1 MAQHKELDASEINK
15 KKMKTENSNGSTKP
29 QWPPQK
35 ITQHFPWKLQTHHW
49 FWRVNSLP
57 FCYMQS
63 RKHTIMKQINL
74 IESVK
79 IEFPCFLFIS
89 CLEAIVASAC
99 LCNRLRI
106 KPETDKIFRWISHVC
121 TYSSKGVISF
131 WHVAG
136 SSCQHERILYF
147 YYIYIFSHHCISNTS
162 SK

>member
-1 MAQHKELDASEINK
+1 MAQHKELDASEINNK
-15 KKMKTENSNGSTKP
+15 KIENKILKCINKTTMTSTKNY
-29 QWPPQK
+29 
-35 ITQHFPWKLQTHHW
+35 IESPWKLQTRHW

-57 FCYMQS
+57 FCNMQS